1 MFYVLSIGA
10 GIEHLE
16 SILLSK
22 ELGYKVIAVDRDKS
36 AVGLKFADI
45 SYIIDIKNEEEIIN
59 IAKKYN
65 IKAVLPTPIG
75 RYLSTVGAVNDAL
88 NLKGIGKESA
98 LKCVDK
104 VEFNK
109 EMNKKG
115 VLCASQLVAKSKN
128 EIICA
133 INKIGIPCIIKPRFG
148 SGNRGVRIIYNE
160 YDKNRIIS
168 EHLNERGDDDSLI
181 ESQIVGREF
190 GIDAVIYDGIF
201 KLILVR
207 EKTITEIPY
216 RQETGYICPADIE
229 ESLTIKIGKTI
240 ENACRGIS
248 IDNCLINAD
257 IIIDKNNKVYII
269 ELSGRPSGYYIS
281 KKVIPYVTGINFLK
295 EGLNMVLNREY
306 NFTVKSNKLVRISF
320 FSDLNHGLHNIP
332 SNEKLKE
339 RFNLLD
345 SNINIMKYDKID
357 TFTSGKDVY
366 KRGFILL
373 KGDSYKE
380 MDENLKDIYSYL
392 NSKEKY

>member
-133 INKIGIPCIIKPRFG
+133 INKFVSP
-148 SGNRGVRIIYNE
+148 
-160 YDKNRIIS
+160 KNNPF
-168 EHLNERGDDDSLI
+168 HLATSLI
-181 ESQIVGREF
+181 EV
-190 GIDAVIYDGIF
+190 
-201 KLILVR
+201 
-207 EKTITEIPY
+207 
-216 RQETGYICPADIE
+216 
-229 ESLTIKIGKTI
+229 
-240 ENACRGIS
+240 
-248 IDNCLINAD
+248 
-257 IIIDKNNKVYII
+257 
-269 ELSGRPSGYYIS
+269 
-281 KKVIPYVTGINFLK
+281 
-295 EGLNMVLNREY
+295 
-306 NFTVKSNKLVRISF
+306 
-320 FSDLNHGLHNIP
+320 
-332 SNEKLKE
+332 
-339 RFNLLD
+339 
-345 SNINIMKYDKID
+345 
-357 TFTSGKDVY
+357 
-366 KRGFILL
+366 
-373 KGDSYKE
+373 
-380 MDENLKDIYSYL
+380 
-392 NSKEKY
+392 